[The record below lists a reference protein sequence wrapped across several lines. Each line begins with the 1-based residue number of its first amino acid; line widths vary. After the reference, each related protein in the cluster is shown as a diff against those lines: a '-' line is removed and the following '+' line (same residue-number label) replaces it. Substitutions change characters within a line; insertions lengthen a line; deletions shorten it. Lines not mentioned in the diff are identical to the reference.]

1 MNGLESV
8 MFPVKEVPAIMGKG
22 FNYSDKTGHKFI
34 VREDTNKVLSC
45 MTDDYRI
52 ITNEK
57 IINYTEPIVKKKNGK
72 FKEAESFGN
81 GARSVMKW
89 HFPEEKVTVAKNDT
103 LHPEIIIKNSYDGT
117 IGVNV
122 VAGAFR
128 LVCAN
133 GMVIGIVTNEY
144 RNKHSIYNISLD
156 DLEGIIESTIENT
169 KYLFDKELPALI
181 DNKINESHI
190 VKFLKMFPI
199 QANTIVTQRLIAD
212 RPKTFWDLFNVG
224 TNVLTHH
231 MQRDS
236 ESTHSIEGRLYPAI
250 KKWANNGV
258 ASA

>member
-1 MNGLESV
+1 MNGLESM
-8 MFPVKEVPAIMGKG
+8 MFPVKEVPAIGYKVTKSG
-22 FNYSDKTGHKFI
+22 YKFI
-34 VREDTNKVLSC
+34 VRGDNDEVLSC
-45 MTDDYRI
+45 MTNDYKVV
-52 ITNEK
+52 TNEK
-57 IINYTEPIVKKKNGK
+57 IIKYAQPIVKKKGGE

-89 HFPEEKVTVAKNDT
+89 HFPNEKVTVAKNDT

-122 VAGAFR
+122 IAGAFR

-144 RNKHSIYNISLD
+144 KNKHSIYNISLD
-156 DLEGIIESTIENT
+156 NLESIIESTIENT

-231 MQRDS
+231 MKRDS

>member
-1 MNGLESV
+1 MNGLESM
-8 MFPVKEVPAIMGKG
+8 MFPVKEVPAIGYKVTKSG
-22 FNYSDKTGHKFI
+22 YKFI
-34 VREDTNKVLSC
+34 VRGDNDEVLSC
-45 MTDDYRI
+45 MTNDYKVV
-52 ITNEK
+52 TNEK
-57 IINYTEPIVKKKNGK
+57 IIKYAQPIVKKKGGE

-89 HFPEEKVTVAKNDT
+89 HFPNEKVTVAKNDT

-122 VAGAFR
+122 IAGAFR

-144 RNKHSIYNISLD
+144 KNKHSIYNISLD
-156 DLEGIIESTIENT
+156 NLESIIESTIENT

-231 MQRDS
+231 MKRNS

>member
-1 MNGLESV
+1 MNGLESM
-8 MFPVKEVPAIMGKG
+8 MFPVKEVPAIGYKVTKSG
-22 FNYSDKTGHKFI
+22 YKFI
-34 VREDTNKVLSC
+34 VRGDNDEVLSC
-45 MTDDYRI
+45 MTNDYKVV
-52 ITNEK
+52 TNEK
-57 IINYTEPIVKKKNGK
+57 IIKYAQPIVKKKGGE

-89 HFPEEKVTVAKNDT
+89 HFPNEKVTVAKNDT

-122 VAGAFR
+122 IAGAFR

-144 RNKHSIYNISLD
+144 KNKHSIYNISLD
-156 DLEGIIESTIENT
+156 NLESIIESTIENT

-236 ESTHSIEGRLYPAI
+236 ESTHSIESRLYPAI